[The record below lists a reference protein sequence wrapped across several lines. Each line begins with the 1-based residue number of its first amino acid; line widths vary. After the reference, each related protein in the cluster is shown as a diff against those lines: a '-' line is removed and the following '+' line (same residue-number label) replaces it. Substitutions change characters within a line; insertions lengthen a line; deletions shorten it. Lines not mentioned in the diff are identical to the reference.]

1 MCTSK
6 MLQKKLYRI
15 YIELVQGND
24 EKYFRTWTEI
34 THFSVIYTFSI
45 LPLQDSKLKQKGFKD
60 HFSVLIYTVSYSQ

>member
-1 MCTSK
+1 MYQYNSSEK
-6 MLQKKLYRI
+6 ALANLH
-15 YIELVQGND
+15 VQGND
-24 EKYFRTWTEI
+24 EKYFTKWSEI